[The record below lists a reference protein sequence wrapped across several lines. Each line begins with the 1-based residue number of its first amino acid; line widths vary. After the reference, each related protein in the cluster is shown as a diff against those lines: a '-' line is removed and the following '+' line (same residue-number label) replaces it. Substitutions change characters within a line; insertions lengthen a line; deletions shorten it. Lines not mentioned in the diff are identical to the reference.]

1 MNYRSLEPAVAG
13 HLVVVPYP
21 GRGHVNPVL
30 NTCKLLVS
38 NSDNILITVVLTEE
52 WLDLLSSEPK
62 TDRIRFMSIPNVVPS
77 ERVRAADLFGFLKA
91 VWTKM
96 EDPFERLLDGL
107 QPPATLIMADT
118 FLFWA
123 VSIGNRRNIAV
134 VSFWPMSAAKFS
146 DTQHQHILFQ
156 KSGHSPVIMSGK
168 EDAPAIV
175 SGEERKFMYE
185 GIMNA
190 FSCLPKANYLLIS
203 STYELESQIVDVLR
217 AEFSFPIF
225 TVGPSIPYLKLED
238 NSSSSS
244 CSKENEL
251 NYLDW
256 LDKQPKYS
264 VLYVSLGSFLSVSSE
279 QMDGIAAGLKN
290 SRVRF
295 LWVARAETASLKEEA
310 CVENELGLVV
320 PWCDQL
326 RVLSHSS
333 IGGFLSHCGWNSVQE
348 GIFSGVPFL
357 TFPIA
362 ADQNLNS
369 KLIVDDWKIGW
380 RMKKSYA
387 MENLVTREEIDE
399 LVREFMDLQNSE
411 GKEMRRRAKELQE
424 LCLRAIGGD
433 GSLERSIKSFI
444 SNISVGFC

>member
-1 MNYRSLEPAVAG
+1 MNYHSSEPAVAG
-13 HLVVVPYP
+13 HFVVVPYP
-21 GRGHVNPVL
+21 GRGHINPVL

-38 NSDNILITVVLTEE
+38 NSENILITVVLTEE

-77 ERVRAADLFGFLKA
+77 ERVRAADICGFAKA

-96 EDPFERLLDGL
+96 KDPFERLLDGL
-107 QPPATLIMADT
+107 NPPATLIMADT

-123 VSIGNRRNIAV
+123 VSVGNSRNIPV
-134 VSFWPMSAAKFS
+134 VSFWPMSAAMFL
-146 DTQHQHILFQ
+146 DLQHQHILFQ
-156 KSGHSPVIMSGK
+156 KSGYSPVIMSEK
-168 EDAPAIV
+168 EFAPATF
-175 SGEERKFMYE
+175 SGEEQKIMYE

-203 STYELESQIVDVLR
+203 STYDLESQTVDVLR
-217 AEFSFPIF
+217 AKFSFPVF
-225 TVGPSIPYLKLED
+225 TVGPSIPHLKLEH
-238 NSSSSS
+238 NSSS
-244 CSKENEL
+244 CNKENEL

-256 LDKQPKYS
+256 LDKLPKYS
-264 VLYVSLGSFLSVSSE
+264 VLYVSLGSFLSVSRE
-279 QMDGIAAGLKN
+279 QMDEIAAGLKN

-295 LWVARAETASLKEEA
+295 LWVARGETARLNEA

-326 RVLSHSS
+326 RVLSHPS

-348 GIFSGVPFL
+348 GIFTGIPFL
-357 TFPIA
+357 TFPIV

-387 MENLVTREEIDE
+387 MENLVTREEIAE
-399 LVREFMDLQNSE
+399 VVRELMDLQNSE
-411 GKEMRRRAKELQE
+411 GKEMRRRAKELRE
-424 LCLRAIGGD
+424 LCLHAIGGD

-444 SNISVGFC
+444 NNISVGFR

>member
-1 MNYRSLEPAVAG
+1 MNYHSSESAGAG

-21 GRGHVNPVL
+21 GRGHINPVL

-38 NSDNILITVVLTEE
+38 NSDNILITVVLTDE

-62 TDRIRFMSIPNVVPS
+62 TDRIQFMSIPNVVPS
-77 ERVRAADLFGFLKA
+77 ERVRAADISGFVKA

-96 EDPFERLLDGL
+96 KDPFERLLDGL

-123 VSIGNRRNIAV
+123 VSIGNSRNIPV
-134 VSFWPMSAAKFS
+134 VSFWPMSAAMFS
-146 DTQHQHILFQ
+146 DVQHHILFQ
-156 KSGHSPVIMSGK
+156 KSGYSPVLMSEK
-168 EDAPAIV
+168 EYASATF
-175 SGEERKFMYE
+175 SGEEQKIMYE
-185 GIMNA
+185 GIMHA

-203 STYELESQIVDVLR
+203 STYDLESQTVDVLR
-217 AEFSFPIF
+217 AKFSFPIF
-225 TVGPSIPYLKLED
+225 TVGPSIPYSKLED

-244 CSKENEL
+244 CSKANEL

-264 VLYVSLGSFLSVSSE
+264 VLYISLGSFLSVSSE
-279 QMDGIAAGLKN
+279 QMDEIAAGLKN

-295 LWVARAETASLKEEA
+295 LWVARGEAARLKEA
-310 CVENELGLVV
+310 CVEDELGLVV

-326 RVLSHSS
+326 RVLSHPA

-348 GIFSGVPFL
+348 GIFSGIPFL
-357 TFPIA
+357 TFPIV

-369 KLIVDDWKIGW
+369 KLIVDDWKTGW
-380 RMKKSYA
+380 RMKKSCA
-387 MENLVTREEIDE
+387 MENLVTREEIAE
-399 LVREFMDLQNSE
+399 LVREFMDLQNDE
-411 GKEMRRRAKELQE
+411 GKEMRRRAKELKE
-424 LCLRAIGGD
+424 LCLHAIGGD

-444 SNISVGFC
+444 SNISIGFR